1 MRFFRQECWKG
12 LPFPSPGDL
21 PDPGIW
27 TCVSYISCI
36 GRWILYHQ
44 RHLGSLDEEEETYFL
59 YFFFKWFT
67 LHQRDDCFN
76 WNDLGASSTG
86 RTRSCFLAWQE
97 GGFDLLE
104 PQTCHML
111 GTDHCNKHF
120 PGSKAAKNEPCQEKA
135 SSQLACTPK
144 GAWSLKKKLVFYLNI
159 FLYK

>member
-1 MRFFRQECWKG
+1 MLERVAISFSRGSSWPRDLNLCLLHLLHWQVDS
-12 LPFPSPGDL
+12 LPPAPPGK
-21 PDPGIW
+21 P
-27 TCVSYISCI
+27 
-36 GRWILYHQ
+36 RW
-44 RHLGSLDEEEETYFL
+44 RGGKTYFL

-97 GGFDLLE
+97 GGLDLLE

-144 GAWSLKKKLVFYLNI
+144 GAWSLKKRLVFYLNI
-159 FLYK
+159 FL